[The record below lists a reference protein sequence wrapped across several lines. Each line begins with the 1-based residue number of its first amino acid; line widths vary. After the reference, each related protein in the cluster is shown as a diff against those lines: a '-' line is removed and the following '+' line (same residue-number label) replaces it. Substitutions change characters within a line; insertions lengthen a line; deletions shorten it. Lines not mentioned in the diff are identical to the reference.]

1 MESNTQKL
9 IHSFGAL
16 ADLGQEV
23 ADTGDF
29 MEMVRTSLHLLL
41 GTLAIRRGAIIECPI
56 HLLPEDKS
64 TNLLAVW
71 GVAED
76 YQPQFDVEDADR
88 EVFLNAPD
96 GVLTVQSSTSDVQ
109 RQNSGQDIQ
118 VQSPASN
125 VQSPA
130 ANVRDEVSTGSGS
143 DRVEKAAVTK
153 GESLPTFLSRYATD
167 LQDQEIELIIPMIV
181 RGDLTG
187 LVLLGGKAS
196 GEGFLAGDLDIIKSM
211 VRHIGVGIH
220 THRLLGEVKQQA
232 VENRRLYEDLRAI
245 YRDTVSAFA
254 AAIDIKDKYTKG
266 HSDRVGKYSEMIARE
281 LGFGE
286 EQVEGMAIAGYLHD
300 VGKLVVE
307 RDIINA
313 PYRIDA
319 KQSSELNRHP
329 AAGFEILS
337 PIHHPYA
344 DIPLMAKYHHERMDG
359 RGYPDGLTDEQIPL
373 GAKIVTLADSFDAMT
388 TDRPYKTRRTFDE
401 VIIDLRRNTG
411 SQFDPIVVT
420 AFCRALLKELNGE
433 TKERRFL
440 KMLGKNYLDAAK
452 DIPLLKQL
460 LTELDPNT
468 QTAAAG
474 QA

>member
-9 IHSFGAL
+9 VHSFGAL
-16 ADLGQEV
+16 ADLGQEI

-29 MEMVRTSLHLLL
+29 IEMVRTSLHLLL
-41 GTLAIRRGAIIECPI
+41 GTLAIRRGAIVECPA
-56 HLLPEDKS
+56 HLDT
-64 TNLLAVW
+64 TNPLALW
-71 GVAED
+71 GLGENYEARFIVDAES
-76 YQPQFDVEDADR
+76 R
-88 EVFLNAPD
+88 EA
-96 GVLTVQSSTSDVQ
+96 
-109 RQNSGQDIQ
+109 
-118 VQSPASN
+118 
-125 VQSPA
+125 
-130 ANVRDEVSTGSGS
+130 
-143 DRVEKAAVTK
+143 
-153 GESLPTFLSRYATD
+153 FLSFDRGAFEVNEDSAGKESALESFLEAHRPEYRVQ
-167 LQDQEIELIIPMIV
+167 LIEWIAPMIV
-181 RGDLTG
+181 RGELTG

-196 GEGFLAGDLDIIKSM
+196 GEPFTPDDLEVIRSM

-220 THRLLGEVKQQA
+220 THRLLAEVKQQA
-232 VENRRLYEDLRAI
+232 EENRRLYFDLRGI
-245 YRDTVSAFA
+245 YRDTVRAFA
-254 AAIDIKDKYTKG
+254 AAIDIKDKYTQG
-266 HSDRVGKYSEMIARE
+266 HSERVGKYCEIIARE

-286 EQVEGMAIAGYLHD
+286 EEVEGMAIAGYLHD

-359 RGYPDGLTDEQIPL
+359 RGYPDGLTDTQIPL
-373 GAKIVTLADSFDAMT
+373 GAKIVTVADSFDAMT

-401 VIIDLRRNTG
+401 VIKDFRRNTG
-411 SQFDPIVVT
+411 SQFDPIVVS

-433 TKERRFL
+433 TKERRFA
-440 KMLGKNYLDAAK
+440 KMLGKNYLDAEK
-452 DIPLLKQL
+452 DAPLLKEL

-468 QTAAAG
+468 KAAAAG
-474 QA
+474 K